1 MGLGQRTDDCPV
13 FYPTLKDM
21 EGGWES
27 YIVGVEK
34 RFARAGICKIIPPAG
49 WKARKGGYDDMD
61 GTNIIIPKAIKQ
73 SASGRVS
80 CRADITSISLQHM
93 QGMRLKV
100 SGEGQEQPGAPQ
112 ASPAGCRLL
121 SMRQR
126 FLCGLEDCT
135 MIMSQMHDPTWMT
148 PCPHSRGNSH
158 LLGLTAVHKAP

>member
-27 YIVGVEK
+27 YIVGIEK

-61 GTNIIIPKAIKQ
+61 GSNLTIPKAIKQ

-80 CRADITSISLQHM
+80 SCADSSSIRAAAYAGHALGRSLHMSRSCAAWSSTGQPSRLQPAQHAAEVV
-93 QGMRLKV
+93 L
-100 SGEGQEQPGAPQ
+100 QPHNADHESN
-112 ASPAGCRLL
+112 ACS
-121 SMRQR
+121 
-126 FLCGLEDCT
+126 T
-135 MIMSQMHDPTWMT
+135 
-148 PCPHSRGNSH
+148 
-158 LLGLTAVHKAP
+158 